1 MDSAERADYRISIHA
16 PRTGS
21 DAVSDDSDGHA
32 HPISIHAPRTGSDA
46 IFSAVAFSS
55 SPFQST
61 LPARGATKCAT
72 PAPPVCIYFN
82 PRSPHGERR
91 AFRARLR
98 LQPCN
103 FNPRSPHGERHQW
116 TVSNFRCLDFNPRS
130 PHGERPLGG
139 VQYSRE
145 NVFQSTLPAR
155 GATVIFAGTWRL
167 RKYHFNPRS
176 PHGERHCARN
186 GEGVPNDFNPRS
198 PHGERHR
205 RAWRRRVQ
213 ANFNPRS
220 PHGERRAIRRHDYE
234 QKQISIHAPRTG
246 SDALVLRRLRLADQF
261 QSTLPARGA
270 TCMKAQRGGA
280 AWSFQ
285 STLPARGATQLLRV
299 AACINLISIHAP
311 RTGSDRALRLRAHP
325 AGHFN
330 PRSPHGERRFA
341 WMQKPPRCLHFNP
354 RSPHGERH
362 K

>member
-116 TVSNFRCLDFNPRS
+116 TVSNFRCLD
-130 PHGERPLGG
+130 
-139 VQYSRE
+139 
-145 NVFQSTLPAR
+145 
-155 GATVIFAGTWRL
+155 
-167 RKYHFNPRS
+167 
-176 PHGERHCARN
+176 
-186 GEGVPNDFNPRS
+186 
-198 PHGERHR
+198 
-205 RAWRRRVQ
+205 
-213 ANFNPRS
+213 FNPRS